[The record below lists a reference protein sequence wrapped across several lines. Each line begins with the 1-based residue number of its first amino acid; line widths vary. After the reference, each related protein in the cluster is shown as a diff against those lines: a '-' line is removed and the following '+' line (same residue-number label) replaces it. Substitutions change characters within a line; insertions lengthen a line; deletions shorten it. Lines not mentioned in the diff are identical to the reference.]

1 MIQKVYVV
9 INDGNNYENGRF
21 IPTTEQQNQ
30 APQTSS
36 TTGAAA
42 PVNAAAAEVHHS
54 NVICDQ
60 CENQIVGYRYKCLQ
74 CRDYDLCMRCE
85 GKLNHREHAMIRIPD
100 SSDFVSFYMLL
111 LI

>member
-1 MIQKVYVV
+1 MIQKVFVV
-9 INDGNNYENGRF
+9 VNDGNTKEHVRF
-21 IPTTEQQNQ
+21 IPTTEQDQ

-60 CENQIVGYRYKCLQ
+60 CENEIVGYRYKCLQ
-74 CRDYDLCMRCE
+74 CRDYDLCMHCE
-85 GKLNHREHAMIRIPD
+85 AKLSHREHAMIRIPD
-100 SSDFVSFYMLL
+100 SSDFVSFNVN
-111 LI
+111 IS